1 MASDYDI
8 DFNWD
13 DDPFGGDIDFDMDFN
28 MDPFAGKGFFRS
40 VATGFLSGLVDE
52 TVGSSEARFRTLRT
66 VLPESFSNG
75 LDRASF
81 IKDRIDELAQEFK
94 EENAQSAK
102 SLQNIASHLNQR
114 MAGKLPGF
122 VENGLNNF
130 SEKDFSSWERL
141 DPQNPNFNARMDS
154 TSNEEVD
161 QAIDIASNTQAGMF
175 NSLGESLNNMTVAA
189 TSILQSA
196 IGSGNRQLV
205 NIEGAMRDVLDY
217 HRNFESRIHTAQ
229 LSLAARS
236 YVQDAKFYKFMEAGV
251 HAEVAEL
258 KKIAKFSAQSDYEKT
273 SNFTASKA
281 YVRNKLFSTVGKR
294 IGGLTGLV
302 RERFGKDTRS
312 EAYNAFGSLVNNISD
327 GFDMAGDTGLSRGM
341 VGDIIGKMIAGV
353 AVEQLPAFFTRGPG
367 KKAIDKM
374 SQLYPEQASYIKQQV
389 EKLTDMGHV
398 LSYVSTSGVGM
409 LNHAAEN
416 YQAMDEMKYV
426 DYEDYLD
433 NLEPGKKPLP
443 KSVWNVLN
451 TGSNKMKE
459 SINKLMSDATKSR
472 GTQYVL
478 QRRNVKDLNQPGI
491 WKEMNN
497 ITLNEVLPGLISKT
511 NQILEQFRTGRDDV
525 EAVSY
530 NYMRGQFQ
538 TDTQKRI
545 SVQAD
550 LMPHGEFQRY
560 AQASLSLVDG
570 LDPDKMLSPG
580 TRKAFAQI
588 VAKDI
593 DAEMGFNPYYYLG
606 ELKGVSPEQQKEIH
620 GMLMRHFGINTE
632 DVATY
637 NQSDSFQRLK
647 QMSNMPTA
655 EGRERLNS
663 VSASAANIK
672 QNFPNVAERIDL
684 LRSTG
689 NEQMLRDLGII
700 YTENGIDKINMQA
713 FHDRIGMYMDDPN
726 NPLLRGITPGAD
738 TKIPTVA
745 NPFTPVGS
753 KGPTVNPYEGLT
765 SVLGKL
771 NDNLSNLKIPEPV
784 APGTAS
790 TVNFDTA
797 TGELTDIKESNR
809 GILDRITSLDGLM
822 KSMLDLANSGK
833 LITGKPANA
842 SDERAEEQTKK
853 SLLQRFKGILPTN
866 MMGRGM
872 DFILSRNPMVLGGI
886 LGMVGSQFF
895 QNPLMS
901 AAVAGTG
908 LLAGAAISYYRGR
921 GTSSASEGSEPS
933 DDEDI
938 IGEDGEPLLK
948 SSKLKAGEYYDA
960 ASKRVIK
967 TWNDI
972 RGPVFDA
979 VTKAV
984 IGARDLAGRI
994 FGADG
999 RAVALRGLRS
1009 VRDAAVGAY
1018 NRLDPINRIKS
1029 VINSGREMVYQ
1040 QDVYV
1045 KSNMKDPA
1053 LRAAKFKTNEYFVRD
1068 EAGNFKPISGW
1079 NEINGPVFDDEG
1091 NQLVSQEEYE
1101 EGLVTSSGV
1110 VVRNLGNGVSN
1121 LVGAAAGL
1129 GKAGLDKILGRFGY
1143 NASGNKAGADAATST
1158 VGGGSA
1164 SGVERRLDKI
1174 YRLLAQH
1181 FDLPMENDPDT
1192 GEPTEGSKSKGGST
1206 GGASSGGFR
1215 LNSLA
1220 WKKRKSEED
1229 EKHKVNQAIIKIAK
1243 NTEGLG
1249 EDEKGEEKQG
1259 IFAKIKG
1266 FLGGIATFGMN
1277 LIKNPIGTIG
1287 NLVFGS
1293 LVKSTERLGKIGKFM
1308 FDGVLGLGSPIYKLM
1323 KWGFTKLA
1331 LAFAGK
1337 KAIGSLMGD
1346 GADIEVDQHGQSGKK
1361 KKGSKKKSSR
1371 TKGRGGAGR
1380 RIRAGGGIWGT
1391 LIGTG
1396 LSYAGAEALSA
1407 LDDDPDAYTN
1417 GTEDLSVGER
1427 DPATGRYKTMTDS
1440 AVEMAT
1446 SWLPQGQLADG
1457 LVKGVLGKEN
1467 YQTLDNYGLFWSSD
1481 GKFFINRAERDGHED
1496 KINGVVS
1503 AAGDYGTVKS
1513 NTKITQQKRIRFAM
1527 YGIKDIETNLGR
1539 RVMALENALYP
1550 YVVIRNNRASLK
1562 PDAPIEKIIDTFA
1575 KSGVSKWNDK
1585 SAIGTWFLAR
1595 FKPIFMIYNA
1605 AVSVARMGDIVEF
1618 DNAKSY
1624 DVVQVVERVQQSIAS
1639 LSPYPYNIDT
1649 RIDDKEGTMS
1659 PEQTRDV
1666 VSKMLDELRKELPA
1680 PAKVTDKIATA
1691 EESLANTKAGLPG
1704 QSTQTPTAE
1713 MTAQDKMGAAAA
1725 RASAEAAERTFA
1737 QPADVKSIDISDL
1750 MPGSNQEMDAFT
1762 MVRLAVYGNIDN
1774 IPWRVEAVLR
1784 LERYLENY
1792 IMVMGDDARFT
1803 GKSNQ
1808 ILELFKASFRI
1819 NSDIAANNWMIWFR
1833 DRFLPT
1839 MMTYVKE
1846 VYKLRGMNPARGWK
1860 QLTATNR
1867 AVIARTLTGQIVN
1880 TADQQKP
1887 VWEIEASPFPGS
1899 KSGIWPDRAN
1909 KYLQILDAKAQ
1920 EARLKDPELEEEKSK
1935 ATTKE
1940 PQQMAQSANM
1950 QQRTQDIMNQV
1961 YRTGATGSSAQ
1972 PGFNPGSSG
1981 AGGYYPN
1988 ATMSAPGGGAGSA
2001 GAFMGKADA
2010 NFNPEFIKQ
2019 AGEDKGI
2026 KMSLEQGEKLM
2037 LNHLVKAGFRD
2048 NKTLALALAMARKET
2063 GDYRNTVENTNW
2075 SAPTLMKYFKN
2086 IPDAATAQK
2095 VAAMSP
2101 AERAMWVYGRQ
2112 PKARDLGNQKPE
2124 DGWLYR
2130 GRGLFQLTGRANYE
2144 AFKKATGIDVVSNP
2158 RLVSEDP
2165 NVMAESA
2172 VWYLKNNK
2180 AMQSIAQ
2187 TGDFDTAVRGI
2198 NGGNAVP
2205 ATDERRSYYNDYL
2218 NRLRSGDLNLP
2229 GTGDDAS
2236 TESNDAAAMNAPTQP
2251 QVPEAADKNVPKD
2264 KVVKPEDSPVT
2275 ATATTATSAQE
2286 LIRQANASS
2295 PPSDVGTTNASAAT
2309 NASPLSS
2316 PVAPETS
2323 APASNSP
2330 ASSSAPSPSSSSDSS
2345 VSSSAPVAQEPVSAP
2360 APKKAAPAPAPAEPA
2375 PVPSINMPDQM
2386 NVQDQVI
2393 AKLMQASNTTLVEIL
2408 KVLQNGQKQKGA
2420 GIVDL

>member
-1 MASDYDI
+1 MASDDYEI
-8 DFNWD
+8 NWD

-52 TVGSSEARFRTLRT
+52 SVGTNEARFRTLRT
-66 VLPESFSNG
+66 VLPDSFSNA
-75 LDRASF
+75 LDRVSF
-81 IKDRIDELAQEFK
+81 VKDRIDELAQEFK

-122 VENGLNNF
+122 VQNGLNNF

-141 DPQNPNFNARMDS
+141 DPQNPNFNNRMES
-154 TSNEEVD
+154 TSEGDVD
-161 QAIDIASNTQAGMF
+161 QAIDLASNTQAGMF

-189 TSILQSA
+189 TSAIQSA

-205 NIEGAMRDVLDY
+205 NIEGTMRDMLDY
-217 HRNFESRIHTAQ
+217 HRNFEARIHTAQ

-251 HAEVAEL
+251 HAEVTEL
-258 KKIAKFSAQSDYEKT
+258 KKIAKFTSQSDYEKT
-273 SNFTASKA
+273 STYTASKA

-294 IGGLTGLV
+294 LGGLTGLLKD
-302 RERFGKDTRS
+302 RFGKDNRS
-312 EAYNAFGSLVNNISD
+312 EAYSVFGSLINNVSD
-327 GFDMAGDTGLSRGM
+327 GIDMAGDTGMSRGM
-341 VGDIIGKMIAGV
+341 FGDILGKMVAGV
-353 AVEQLPAFFTRGPG
+353 AIEQLPVFFTRGPG
-367 KKAIDKM
+367 KRAIDKM
-374 SQLYPEQASYIKQQV
+374 TDLYPEQAAYIKEQV
-389 EKLTDMGHV
+389 KKLTEMGHV
-398 LSYVSTSGVGM
+398 ASYVSTSGVGL

-416 YQAMDEMKYV
+416 YQAMDEMKFV
-426 DYEDYLD
+426 DYEDYVD
-433 NLEPGKKPLP
+433 SLEPGQKPLP
-443 KSVWNVLN
+443 KAMWTVLN
-451 TGSNKMKE
+451 TGTNKMKE
-459 SINKLMSDATKSR
+459 SINKLMSDATKAR

-560 AQASLSLVDG
+560 AQASLNLVDG
-570 LDPDKMLSPG
+570 LDPDKLLSPAS
-580 TRKAFAQI
+580 RKAFAQI
-588 VAKDI
+588 IAKDI
-593 DAEMGFNPYYYLG
+593 DAEMGFNPYFYLG
-606 ELKGVSPEQQKEIH
+606 EIKGVSPEQQKEIH
-620 GMLMRHFGINTE
+620 AVLMRHFGITTE
-632 DVATY
+632 DVQTY

-647 QMSNMPTA
+647 QMSNMPTS
-655 EGRERLNS
+655 EGRERLNAT
-663 VSASAANIK
+663 SASAANIK

-689 NEQMLRDLGII
+689 NEQLLRDLGVI

-726 NPLLRGITPGAD
+726 NPLLRGVTPGTD

-745 NPFTPVGS
+745 NPFSPVGS
-753 KGPTVNPYEGLT
+753 AGPTANPYEGLT

-771 NDNLSNLKIPEPV
+771 NDQLSNLKLPEPV
-784 APGTAS
+784 KADSAS
-790 TVNFDTA
+790 PLVNFDAA

-809 GILDRITSLDGLM
+809 GILDKITNLDSLM
-822 KSMLDLANSGK
+822 KSMVDLANSGK
-833 LITGKPANA
+833 LITGKADTT
-842 SDERAEEQTKK
+842 SDEKAEERTKK
-853 SLLQRFKGILPTN
+853 SLLQRFRGILPTN
-866 MMGRGM
+866 MMDRGM
-872 DFILSRNPMVLGGI
+872 KFILSRNPMVLGGM

-895 QNPLMS
+895 QNPLAS
-901 AAVAGTG
+901 VAVAGGG
-908 LLAGAAISYYRGR
+908 LLLGAAVNYYKGR
-921 GTSSASEGSEPS
+921 KGGTASEGAEPS

-938 IGEDGEPLLK
+938 LDETGEPILK
-948 SSKLKAGEYYDA
+948 AAKLKAGEYFDA
-960 ASKRVIK
+960 ATKQVIK

-972 RGPVFDA
+972 RGPIWDA
-979 VTKAV
+979 VSKTV
-984 IGARDLAGRI
+984 IGARDLAGKI

-999 RAVALRGLRS
+999 RAVVLRGLRH

-1018 NRLDPINRIKS
+1018 NLLDPVNRIKS
-1029 VINSGREMVYQ
+1029 VISSGREMVYQ

-1045 KSNMKDPA
+1045 KSDMKNPV
-1053 LRAAKFKTNEYFVRD
+1053 LRAGKFKASEYFVRD
-1068 EAGNFKPISGW
+1068 ESGNFKPISGW
-1079 NEINGPVFDDEG
+1079 NEINGPVFDNEG
-1091 NQLVSQEEYE
+1091 NQLVSEEEYQ

-1110 VVRNLGNGVSN
+1110 VVRNLGNGISN
-1121 LVGAAAGL
+1121 VVGGAAGMAR
-1129 GKAGLDKILGRFGY
+1129 AGLDKLLGRFGY
-1143 NASGNKAGADAATST
+1143 NSAGNKAGADPGTST
-1158 VGGGSA
+1158 VTGS
-1164 SGVERRLDKI
+1164 SNTGVERRLDKI

-1181 FDLPMENDPDT
+1181 FDLPMEIDPET
-1192 GEPTEGSKSKGGST
+1192 GELNGKSGGGST

-1220 WKKRKSEED
+1220 WKKRKTEEE
-1229 EKHKVNQAIIKIAK
+1229 EKHKVNEAIIKIAK

-1249 EDEKGEEKQG
+1249 EEGEGEEKQG
-1259 IFAKIKG
+1259 IFAKLKG

-1287 NLVFGS
+1287 NLIFGS
-1293 LVKSTERLGKIGKFM
+1293 LVNSAGRLAKIGGLLFS
-1308 FDGVLGLGSPIYKLM
+1308 GVMGAASPIYKLM

-1331 LAFAGK
+1331 MAFAGK
-1337 KAIGSLMGD
+1337 KALGSLMD
-1346 GADIEVDQHGQSGKK
+1346 GADLDVEQHGQSGKK
-1361 KKGSKKKSSR
+1361 NKNKKGNKGNKGNRPPRRPKGP
-1371 TKGRGGAGR
+1371 KGGRGL
-1380 RIRAGGGIWGT
+1380 WGT
-1391 LIGTG
+1391 VMATG
-1396 LSYAGAEALSA
+1396 MAYAGSEALDA
-1407 LDDDPDAYTN
+1407 LDDDPDTYTN
-1417 GTEDLSVGER
+1417 GTEDLSAGER
-1427 DPATGRYKTMTDS
+1427 DPATGRYKTWTDS
-1440 AVEMAT
+1440 AVEAAT
-1446 SWLPQGQLADG
+1446 SWLPQGMLADS
-1457 LVKGVLGKEN
+1457 LVKGALGEDT
-1467 YQTLDNYGLFWSSD
+1467 YQKLDNYGLFWSSD

-1496 KINGVVS
+1496 KLNGIVS
-1503 AAGDYGTVKS
+1503 ADGGYGTVKS

-1550 YVVIRNNRASLK
+1550 HVVIRNNRASLK
-1562 PDAPIEKIIDTFA
+1562 PDAPIDSIIDTFA
-1575 KSGVSKWNDK
+1575 NSGVSKWNDK
-1585 SAIGTWFLAR
+1585 SAIATWFLAR
-1595 FKPIFMIYNA
+1595 FKPVFMVYNA

-1624 DVVQVVERVQQSIAS
+1624 DVVQIVERVQQTLAN
-1639 LSPYPYNIDT
+1639 LNPYPFTIDT
-1649 RIDDKEGTMS
+1649 RIDDKEGIMS
-1659 PEQTRDV
+1659 AEQTRDV
-1666 VSKMLDELRKELPA
+1666 VSKMLEELRKELPA
-1680 PAKVTDKIATA
+1680 PPAVSEKIASTA
-1691 EESLANTKAGLPG
+1691 ENLANTKAGLPG
-1704 QSTQTPTAE
+1704 QSTTAPTAE
-1713 MTAQDKMGAAAA
+1713 MTAQDKLGAAAA
-1725 RASAEAAERTFA
+1725 RASSEAAERAFT
-1737 QPADVKSIDISDL
+1737 QPADVQSIDISDM
-1750 MPGSNQEMDAFT
+1750 MPGANKEMDAFT

-1774 IPWRVEAVLR
+1774 MPWRVEAVLR
-1784 LERYLENY
+1784 LERYLENF
-1792 IMVMGDDARFT
+1792 IMVVGDDARFT

-1808 ILELFKASFRI
+1808 VLELFKASFRI

-1839 MMTYVKE
+1839 MMTYAKE

-1867 AVIARTLTGQIVN
+1867 AVIARTLTAQIVS
-1880 TADQQKP
+1880 TADEQKP

-1899 KSGIWPDRAN
+1899 KSGVWADRAN

-1920 EARLKDPELEEEKSK
+1920 EARLKDPEMEDEKSK

-1940 PQQMAQSANM
+1940 PLQRGQSSDM
-1950 QQRTQDIMNQV
+1950 QQRTQDIMNSV
-1961 YRTGATGSSAQ
+1961 FKTGATGSSGQ

-2112 PKARDLGNQKPE
+2112 PKAKDLGNQKPE

-2130 GRGLFQLTGRANYE
+2130 GRGLFQLTGRSNYE
-2144 AFKKATGIDVVSNP
+2144 AFKKATGIDVVANP

-2236 TESNDAAAMNAPTQP
+2236 TESNDAATMQAPTQA
-2251 QVPEAADKNVPKD
+2251 QVPEAADKNVPQD
-2264 KVVKPEDSPVT
+2264 KVVKPEDAPVS
-2275 ATATTATSAQE
+2275 AKPTTATSAQE

-2295 PPSDVGTTNASAAT
+2295 QPSNVGTTNTSAAT

-2316 PVAPETS
+2316 PVAPE
-2323 APASNSP
+2323 
-2330 ASSSAPSPSSSSDSS
+2330 SSAAASAGAADTSTPSPTITNTPT
-2345 VSSSAPVAQEPVSAP
+2345 VSSSAPVAQEPVSPP
-2360 APKKAAPAPAPAEPA
+2360 APKQSNKREAPPAPL
-2375 PVPSINMPDQM
+2375 PSPTVNLPDQLS
-2386 NVQDQVI
+2386 VQDQVI
-2393 AKLMQASNTTLVEIL
+2393 AELMKSSNSTLLEIL
-2408 KVLQNGQKQKGA
+2408 KTLKNGQKKTGA